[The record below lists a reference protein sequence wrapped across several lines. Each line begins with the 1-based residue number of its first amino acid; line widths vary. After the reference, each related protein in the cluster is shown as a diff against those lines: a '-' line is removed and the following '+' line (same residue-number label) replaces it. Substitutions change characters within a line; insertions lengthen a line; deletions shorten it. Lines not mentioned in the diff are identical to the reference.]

1 MIVIKTRQPD
11 PELEQKIRMLL
22 EREHIEAE
30 QISIDSWE
38 KLVLPELTL
47 DGMTHEVSCNGRKV
61 SLTRLEFDLLLM
73 LASHEGQIFSKEE
86 LFRAVWGQN
95 CDDTLKVVANT
106 VSNLRKKLADCGSFI
121 RTTHGGYTF
130 RGKKE
135 NDLE

>member
-38 KLVLPELTL
+38 KLVLPGLTL
-47 DGMTHEVSCNGRKV
+47 DGMTHEVSCNGRKI

-73 LASHEGQIFSKEE
+73 DESNLCDILRLVGGDPQHKVSLLMAHTGQPREVADPWFTGDFEATWQDVLEGCTALLEE
-86 LFRAVWGQN
+86 LR
-95 CDDTLKVVANT
+95 
-106 VSNLRKKLADCGSFI
+106 
-121 RTTHGGYTF
+121 
-130 RGKKE
+130 
-135 NDLE
+135 